1 MALETGNY
9 INDLSATNP
18 TSGDKKSE
26 GDDHIRLIK
35 TVLKNCLPGFTGTV
49 IAGGLSGGVANA
61 YTLAAAMPAY
71 VYNSIV
77 IWAPSVSNN
86 GSATININGLG
97 VKNILSMSGAVLAT
111 GDLIA
116 NQHIGMVYNGTEF
129 RLLAITKS
137 YVDQA
142 SLTAMLP
149 NQPGNGGKVLTTDGT
164 NATWTAALALTSLA
178 LTNALP
184 IASGGTGATTPDLA
198 LSALGG
204 AKSGANSDITS
215 LTGLV
220 TPLGTGY
227 GGTGATTP
235 ALALAALGG
244 AKSGANSDIT
254 SLSGLTTPLSS
265 YALKGVNSDIT
276 SLSGLTTPLSSYAL
290 KGVNS
295 DITSLTALDTSVLN
309 IGSGQIYKDAN
320 GMVGV
325 GTSSPNAKLNVI
337 GSVLASQ
344 TFGNNYAA
352 GLQTTTPGGANSL
365 NSGILFR
372 ATFAITTTDYTPR
385 RTADIWS
392 GFNGAAWGTEYLA
405 FGIGGSSDGGAQTT
419 ECMRICANGNV
430 GIGTNSPSVRLEVNG
445 AIKCTTPASTSN
457 DTTVATTAFF
467 YNQFDSSM
475 VINGWHKIPDKNQ
488 PGAYRLRVWGQTAN
502 FSAEGGQVITL
513 PVSIPNKVLSAGAI
527 ILVPSTPNINYDQ
540 GVQIYGI
547 TPGSPASTIGI
558 YLQTYSLS
566 LTWPVSVLYWIE
578 GY

>member
-18 TSGDKKSE
+18 TAGDKKSE

-244 AKSGANSDIT
+244 AKSGA
-254 SLSGLTTPLSS
+254 
-265 YALKGVNSDIT
+265 NSDIT

-558 YLQTYSLS
+558 YLQTYSS
-566 LTWPVSVLYWIE
+566 NLTWPVSVLYWIE

>member
-1 MALETGNY
+1 M
-9 INDLSATNP
+9 
-18 TSGDKKSE
+18 
-26 GDDHIRLIK
+26 
-35 TVLKNCLPGFTGTV
+35 
-49 IAGGLSGGVANA
+49 
-61 YTLAAAMPAY
+61 
-71 VYNSIV
+71 
-77 IWAPSVSNN
+77 
-86 GSATININGLG
+86 
-97 VKNILSMSGAVLAT
+97 
-111 GDLIA
+111 
-116 NQHIGMVYNGTEF
+116 
-129 RLLAITKS
+129 
-137 YVDQA
+137 
-142 SLTAMLP
+142 
-149 NQPGNGGKVLTTDGT
+149 
-164 NATWTAALALTSLA
+164 
-178 LTNALP
+178 
-184 IASGGTGATTPDLA
+184 
-198 LSALGG
+198 
-204 AKSGANSDITS
+204 
-215 LTGLV
+215 
-220 TPLGTGY
+220 
-227 GGTGATTP
+227 
-235 ALALAALGG
+235 
-244 AKSGANSDIT
+244 
-254 SLSGLTTPLSS
+254 
-265 YALKGVNSDIT
+265 
-276 SLSGLTTPLSSYAL
+276 
-290 KGVNS
+290 
-295 DITSLTALDTSVLN
+295 DTSVLN

-547 TPGSPASTIGI
+547 TPGSPTSTIGI